1 MKRIIKIPKAI
12 IKSKPIQNN
21 LKITTYQPLKLDT
34 KPKIYHP
41 DINIYEELKTIEYI
55 LKN

>member
-1 MKRIIKIPKAI
+1 MKRIIKITKTI
-12 IKSKPIQNN
+12 IKSKPLQIKN
-21 LKITTYQPLKLDT
+21 TTYNSLKLDT